1 LAGGVPVWPFHGAV
15 QSPYRGIGSVSLSDP
30 VPTPTFKKRTG
41 VPRRCLAPAGP
52 IRPLRAVPDLMSNP
66 LAATF
71 FELAGLMA
79 THGDT
84 AHGIP
89 AVLETLARVLGAERT
104 ALEFPNTEVAPVVW
118 RSPLATGAPG
128 YAPHLVAVEAG
139 GLGVA
144 TLVVHREGAPSPA
157 EAELLNGTAHLLAV
171 AVNRD
176 AYLHDLER
184 ELTERVRE
192 LADQRAFIECIVD
205 SLPLGLYVIDR
216 HYRIHAW
223 NHKRETGLQGVAR
236 ADAVGRSIFE
246 VLHRQPAALLKRE
259 FDEVFASGRLQQ
271 FQMESNAFGETRTFR
286 LSKIPMRMGGGA
298 VTHVI
303 TVGEE
308 ITDWKAAL
316 DRTAQ
321 AEKLAAL
328 GQLAAGVMHEINNP
342 LATIAACAESITMQ
356 MEMGTPTPP
365 TELLRIIDLEV
376 QRCKKIVNGLLDFSR
391 PKAAGREYFDL
402 NTVVQQGLFLLQ
414 HHPRFKRVKVVT
426 ELEEK
431 SSLLVE
437 GDTDQL
443 VQVLIAL
450 AMNALDATPEQ
461 GRVVIRT
468 RMDQVDGAARAVLEV
483 EDEGPG
489 IPRTLQA
496 KVFEPFFTT
505 KPPGQGT
512 GLGLAICYG
521 IVADHGGALE
531 LVSSEG
537 QGANFRVSLPM
548 GVRAAVSPAALLESP
563 AAERA

>member
-1 LAGGVPVWPFHGAV
+1 
-15 QSPYRGIGSVSLSDP
+15 
-30 VPTPTFKKRTG
+30 
-41 VPRRCLAPAGP
+41 
-52 IRPLRAVPDLMSNP
+52 MSNP

-71 FELAGLMA
+71 FDLAGLLA

-84 AHGIP
+84 PHGIP
-89 AVLETLARVLGAERT
+89 AVLEALGGAMGAERT
-104 ALEFPNTEVAPVVW
+104 ALEFANAEQASIVW
-118 RSPLATGAPG
+118 RTPESPPSPT
-128 YAPHLVAVEAG
+128 YQPHLVPVVAG
-139 GLGVA
+139 GFAVA
-144 TLVVHREGAPSPA
+144 TLVVHRAAMLQPA
-157 EAELLNGTAHLLAV
+157 ESQLLTGTAHLLAV

-184 ELTERVRE
+184 ELTDRVRE
-192 LADQRAFIECIVD
+192 LAEQRAFMECIVD

-303 TVGEE
+303 TVGED

-342 LATIAACAESITMQ
+342 LATIAACGESITMQ
-356 MEMGTPTPP
+356 MEMGMTAPP
-365 TELLRIIDLEV
+365 TELLRIIELEV

-437 GDTDQL
+437 GDADQL

-461 GRVVIRT
+461 GRVIIRS
-468 RMDQVDGAARAVLEV
+468 RVDQVEGAARAVLEV

-489 IPRTLQA
+489 IPRALQA

-548 GVRAAVSPAALLESP
+548 GVRTAGPLAALSEST